1 MARVDLLPRL
11 TQAVDVIQLSC
22 FQEQLREQAI
32 PLRPP
37 PSGSHGNVSSRD
49 SRRISG
55 ITPPPAGNSGTHS
68 TRVAYLKPA
77 ATTLKYA
84 LYRERG
90 SVNY

>member
-37 PSGSHGNVSSRD
+37 PPLVAMVTCRPAIAAVSV
-49 SRRISG
+49 G
-55 ITPPPAGNSGTHS
+55 
-68 TRVAYLKPA
+68 
-77 ATTLKYA
+77 
-84 LYRERG
+84 
-90 SVNY
+90 